1 MLVTESTFQECI
13 KEIGSYSEIA
23 VDTETTGLF
32 PYAGN
37 NLFGISVSTKDKSYY
52 FDYNSELKDATL
64 SREKSPIAN
73 ILNGYEGVVHMHNA
87 KFDMAFLANEGVDVE
102 GLKINCTY
110 AVARIVD
117 NSESWLTLD
126 HLTRKLGH
134 NKSDEVKKHILKHK
148 LYEWIQRPGKKKREK
163 NLFFYKVPLEVVQ
176 PYAEKDTEATL
187 SLANHQINSIR
198 EQNKAKGLEL
208 KLDNLLQNERR
219 LTKVFYRMERRGI
232 RVDVRFTSDAYAYET
247 KKYAK
252 YADDFKVLT
261 GKDFIDSGVLFALVF
276 KEKGIPYPTTAKGNP
291 CFDSDALK
299 KCDNPLASIIKG
311 CRDSYK
317 KAGTFENILYYTYED
332 SLHSNARQAGCTTG
346 RVSYSDPPMQCLEKV
361 EEDDPSYND
370 KYLIRRCF
378 VPRED
383 YKFFMLDYDQMEYRM
398 MLNYA
403 GQLDLIDKIKGG
415 LDVHTATAE
424 MMGVPRK
431 QAKCIAKGSLVLTDK
446 GQIPIEEITLEHR
459 IWDGESFCRH
469 DGLIYKGI
477 QEVISWDGVT
487 STLDHKVYTEDG
499 DIYEMQFC
507 KKYRIPLMVTGIKGE
522 EVRFSNPN
530 RPLFYGEWVS
540 KSESIVRNMR
550 RKLYTIY
557 LKSLE
562 QKNKELQMSKEHKAQ
577 DKSRGF
583 ISREMESLLSEL
595 QQSKVSLLEKLWST
609 WGTFANV
616 LSAMGK
622 IFSGEILSKTDFARR
637 CSEEYKKRQDLAAN
651 SEDTSKVY
659 DIQNVGYNFRF
670 TVNGRCVKNCINFML
685 LYGGGSQ
692 KLADAL
698 GVSLNDAKDLKEKYF
713 SVLPKVKS
721 LISSCQNVVASRG
734 FIHNWF
740 GRRYHI
746 DYDFCYKA
754 PNYLIQGGCADWIK
768 VAMVNIDNFLKDKKS
783 KMLLQVHDEL
793 LFEVHKDEE
802 EIVPILKYLMES
814 VSYESPHLHLS
825 YTVGVDWSDK
835 NWQDKKPWEG

>member
-1 MLVTESTFQECI
+1 MLVTEKAFPEVI
-13 KEIGSYSEIA
+13 KTIHKYKEIA

-32 PYAGN
+32 PYAGDK
-37 NLFGISVSTKDKSYY
+37 LFGISVSTKDESYY
-52 FDYNSELKDATL
+52 FDYNSELQTATL

-73 ILNGYEGVVHMHNA
+73 ILNGYDGVVNMHNA
-87 KFDMAFLANEGVDVE
+87 KFDMAFLANEGVAVE
-102 GLKINCTY
+102 ELKINCTY

-117 NSESWLTLD
+117 NSENWLTLD

-187 SLANHQINSIR
+187 ALADHQFKSIR
-198 EQNKAKGLEL
+198 KQNGLKGLDI

-232 RVDVRFTSDAYAYET
+232 KVDVRFGSDGYAHET
-247 KKYAK
+247 KKYTK
-252 YADDFKVLT
+252 LADEFKKLT
-261 GKDFIDSGVLFALVF
+261 GKDFIDSGVLFAIVF

-299 KCDNPLASIIKG
+299 NCDHPLASIIKG
-311 CRDSYK
+311 YRDSYK

-332 SLHSNARQAGCTTG
+332 VLHSNARQAGCTTG

-361 EEDDPSYND
+361 EEDDPSYKD

-378 VPRED
+378 VPREN
-383 YKFFMLDYDQMEYRM
+383 YKLFMLDYDQMEYRM

-403 GQLDLIDKIKGG
+403 GQLDLIEKIKGG

-431 QAKCIAKGSLVLTDK
+431 QAKT
-446 GQIPIEEITLEHR
+446 
-459 IWDGESFCRH
+459 
-469 DGLIYKGI
+469 
-477 QEVISWDGVT
+477 
-487 STLDHKVYTEDG
+487 
-499 DIYEMQFC
+499 
-507 KKYRIPLMVTGIKGE
+507 
-522 EVRFSNPN
+522 
-530 RPLFYGEWVS
+530 
-540 KSESIVRNMR
+540 
-550 RKLYTIY
+550 
-557 LKSLE
+557 
-562 QKNKELQMSKEHKAQ
+562 
-577 DKSRGF
+577 
-583 ISREMESLLSEL
+583 
-595 QQSKVSLLEKLWST
+595 
-609 WGTFANV
+609 
-616 LSAMGK
+616 
-622 IFSGEILSKTDFARR
+622 
-637 CSEEYKKRQDLAAN
+637 
-651 SEDTSKVY
+651 
-659 DIQNVGYNFRF
+659 
-670 TVNGRCVKNCINFML
+670 INFML

-698 GVSLNDAKDLKEKYF
+698 GVSLDEAKWLKEKYF

-721 LISSCQNVVASRG
+721 LVSSCQSVVTSRG
-734 FIHNWF
+734 IIHNWF

-746 DYDFCYKA
+746 DSDFCYKA

-802 EIVPILKYLMES
+802 EIVPILKYIMES
-814 VSYESPHLHLS
+814 VSYEDPHLHLP

-835 NWQDKKPWEG
+835 NWQDKQPWEG